1 MTAMELTPFENAA
14 LWGVL
19 ASAVIGLLYGYYLRR
34 SIMRMDEGTEEM
46 KRVARLIR
54 LGAYAY
60 LNRQFKTIAW
70 LVVILF
76 VALTISGWSAGP
88 EIGLGRGLAFLLGA
102 FASAFTGWMGM
113 TLAVHGNVRCANAAR
128 KSLKD
133 ALTVAFRSGGVAGMY
148 TVGMGLLG
156 ATIIFMIYKERATE
170 VLLGFGFG
178 GCLLA
183 LFMRVGGGIYTKA
196 ADVGADL
203 VGKVEAGI
211 PEDDPRNAAVIAD
224 QVGDNVGDCAGMA
237 ADIFESY
244 EVTLVASMILA
255 LAHAHAG
262 ATAEAMEV
270 AKKWIMFPLIVRA
283 IGVLTSM
290 VGIWMVRIKSDDENP
305 MAGITRGFFWSAI
318 LSIIAF
324 FFFARYYV
332 QDLDLFW
339 ATTAGVILAL
349 LIYKLTEYYTSG
361 QYPPVKEIARATQT
375 GAATN
380 LIQGLAV
387 GFEGTVWALL
397 VICGVMF
404 FAILIFGDK
413 GDAVSIL
420 YGVSL
425 TGLGMLTTTGVM
437 VSMDTYGPVSDN
449 AQGIAEM
456 AGITEEAGPNV
467 EILDAVGNTTKAAT
481 KGFAIASAVIAAVSL
496 FGSYLSKVAAA
507 QAGGGGA
514 AESISPEALERLHIA
529 VDQPAVF
536 IGLLIGGAMP
546 FLFSSMTIR
555 AVGRA
560 AFYIINEVRRQF
572 REIPGLMEGKA
583 EPDSARVVDIC
594 TASALREL
602 IAPGLLAILAPI
614 VVGAWFKW
622 PGLGG
627 YLAGIIVTGQLLAVF
642 MCDAGGAWDNA
653 KKLIEDGLYGGK
665 GSEAHK
671 AAVVGDT
678 VGDPLKDTAGPALN
692 PLIKVMNLVGLLVV
706 PLVVRYED
714 SAALP
719 ITGIILAAII
729 AVAFLM
735 SKRESEEVT
744 QIYGA
749 VEAIGEAK
757 GEAEE
762 KAEEERGEQEKA
774 EEKGE

>member
-1 MTAMELTPFENAA
+1 MQLTPFENAA

-19 ASAVIGLLYGYYLRR
+19 GAAAIGLLYGYYLRGR
-34 SIMRMDEGTEEM
+34 VRRMDEGTDEM
-46 KRVARLIR
+46 KRVARLIQE
-54 LGAYAY
+54 GAYAY
-60 LNRQFKTIAW
+60 LHRQFKTISW

-76 VALTISGWSAGP
+76 VALTLSGWSAGWD
-88 EIGLGRGLAFLLGA
+88 IGLGRGLAFLLGA

-113 TLAVHGNVRCANAAR
+113 TLAVQGNVRCANAAR
-128 KSLKD
+128 KSLRD
-133 ALTVAFRSGGVAGMY
+133 ALFVAFRSGGVAGMY
-148 TVGMGLLG
+148 TVGMGLIG
-156 ATIIFMIYKERATE
+156 ATVIFMIFKERATE

-255 LAHAHAG
+255 LAHAGAG
-262 ATAEAMEV
+262 ATAEGMEM
-270 AKKWIMFPLIVRA
+270 AKKWIMFPLIVRGV
-283 IGVLTSM
+283 GVLTSIL
-290 VGIWMVRIKSDDENP
+290 GIMLVYAKSEDEHP
-305 MAGITRGFFWSAI
+305 MAGITRGFLWSSVA
-318 LSIIAF
+318 SIVLF
-324 FFFARYYV
+324 FLFAKYYV
-332 QDLDLFW
+332 QDTRLFW
-339 ATTAGVILAL
+339 ATTGGVILAVA
-349 LIYKLTEYYTSG
+349 IYKLTEYYTAH
-361 QYPPVKEIARATQT
+361 YFRPVQEIARATQT
-375 GAATN
+375 GSATTI
-380 LIQGLAV
+380 LSGLAV

-397 VICGVMF
+397 VICGAMF
-404 FAILIFGDK
+404 FSMLVFG
-413 GDAVSIL
+413 GEGESAVSIL

-437 VSMDTYGPVSDN
+437 VSMDTYGPVADN

-456 AGITEEAGPNV
+456 AGVADEAGPV
-467 EILDAVGNTTKAAT
+467 TEVLDAVGNTTKAAT

-496 FGSYLSKVAAA
+496 FGSYLSKVAIA
-507 QAGGGGA
+507 QAGGGGGG
-514 AESISPEALERLHIA
+514 AEVVSAQALEQLSIPLNE
-529 VDQPAVF
+529 PAVF

-560 AFYIINEVRRQF
+560 AFFIINEVRRQF
-572 REIPGLMEGKA
+572 REIPGLMEGTA

-602 IAPGLLAILAPI
+602 VAPGLLAILAPV

-627 YLAGIIVTGQLLAVF
+627 YLASIIVSGQLLAVF
-642 MCDAGGAWDNA
+642 MCDAGGAFDNA
-653 KKLIEDGLYGGK
+653 KKLIEDGAYGGK
-665 GSEAHK
+665 GSPAHK
-671 AAVVGDT
+671 AGVVGDT

-706 PLVVRYED
+706 PLVVRGEN
-714 SAALP
+714 SAWLP
-719 ITGIILAAII
+719 ITGIVLAAVI
-729 AVAFLM
+729 AIAFM
-735 SKRESEEVT
+735 ISKREGKDVIEVHAALDAST
-744 QIYGA
+744 G
-749 VEAIGEAK
+749 G
-757 GEAEE
+757 
-762 KAEEERGEQEKA
+762 EEE
-774 EEKGE
+774 

>member
-1 MTAMELTPFENAA
+1 METDVGMHFTSFENAA
-14 LWGVL
+14 LWGVVG
-19 ASAVIGLLYGYYLRR
+19 AAVIGLLYGAYLRR
-34 SIMRMDEGTEEM
+34 RIVRMDQGTDEM
-46 KRVARLIR
+46 KRIAGLIQQ
-54 LGAYAY
+54 GAYAY
-60 LNRQFKTIAW
+60 LNRQFKTIIW

-76 VALTISGWSAGP
+76 IGLTLSGASAGWD
-88 EIGLGRGLAFLLGA
+88 IGVGRGIAFLLGC

-113 TLAVHGNVRCANAAR
+113 TLAVQGNVRCANAAR
-128 KSLKD
+128 RSLRD
-133 ALTVAFRSGGVAGMY
+133 ALFVAFRSGGVAGMY

-156 ATIIFMIYKERATE
+156 ATIIFMIFRERATE

-262 ATAEAMEV
+262 ATPESWEL
-270 AKKWIMFPLIVRA
+270 AKKWIMFPLIVRG
-283 IGVLTSM
+283 IGVLTSIL
-290 VGIWMVRIKSDDENP
+290 GIMKVYARSEEEHP
-305 MAGITRGFFWSAI
+305 MAGITRGFVWSAVASVV
-318 LSIIAF
+318 LF
-324 FFFARYYV
+324 FFFAQYYV
-332 QDLDLFW
+332 KDLRLFY
-339 ATTAGVILAL
+339 ATTGGVILAVA
-349 LIYKLTEYYTSG
+349 IYKLTEYYTSG
-361 QYPPVKEIARATQT
+361 TYAPVQQIARATQT
-375 GAATN
+375 GVATN
-380 LIQGLAV
+380 LLQGLAV

-397 VICGVMF
+397 VICAAMF
-404 FAILIFGDK
+404 FSMLVFG
-413 GDAVSIL
+413 GESAVSIL

-437 VSMDTYGPVSDN
+437 VSMDTYGPVADN
-449 AQGIAEM
+449 AQGIVEM
-456 AGITEEAGPNV
+456 AGIGEEAGPVV
-467 EILDAVGNTTKAAT
+467 EKLDAVGNTTKAAT

-507 QAGGGGA
+507 QAGGGGGG
-514 AESISPEALERLHIA
+514 EVISPEALERLQIP
-529 VDQPAVF
+529 VNEPAVF

-572 REIPGLMEGKA
+572 REIPGLMEGEA

-614 VVGAWFKW
+614 VVGTWFKW

-627 YLAGIIVTGQLLAVF
+627 YLAGIIVSGQLLAVF
-642 MCDAGGAWDNA
+642 MCDAGGAYDNA

-665 GSEAHK
+665 GSEPHK

-706 PLVVRYED
+706 PLIVRGEG
-714 SAALP
+714 SALTP
-719 ITGIILAAII
+719 IAGIVLAAVIAIALII
-729 AVAFLM
+729 
-735 SKRESEEVT
+735 SKREGPEE
-744 QIYGA
+744 A
-749 VEAIGEAK
+749 VLAPLSQAEAPP
-757 GEAEE
+757 
-762 KAEEERGEQEKA
+762 EQ
-774 EEKGE
+774 

>member
-1 MTAMELTPFENAA
+1 METSMQLTPFEDAA

-19 ASAVIGLLYGYYLRR
+19 VAAAIGLVYGVYLRSR
-34 SIMRMDEGTEEM
+34 VRRMEEGTEEM
-46 KRVARLIR
+46 QRVARLIQD
-54 LGAYAY
+54 GAYAY

-76 VALTISGWSAGP
+76 IGLTLSGWGAGWD
-88 EIGLGRGLAFLLGA
+88 IGLARGLAFLLGC

-113 TLAVHGNVRCANAAR
+113 TLAVQGNVRCANAAR
-128 KSLKD
+128 RSLRE
-133 ALTVAFRSGGVAGMY
+133 ALFVAFRSGGVAGMY
-148 TVGMGLLG
+148 TVGMGLIG
-156 ATIIFMIYKERATE
+156 ATIIFMIFKERATE

-255 LAHAHAG
+255 LAHASAG
-262 ATAEAMEV
+262 ASAESMDL
-270 AKKWIMFPLIVRA
+270 AKKWIMFPLIVRGV
-283 IGVLTSM
+283 GVLTSIL
-290 VGIWMVRIKSDDENP
+290 GITLVYAKSEDEHP
-305 MAGITRGFFWSAI
+305 MAGITRGFVWSSVA
-318 LSIIAF
+318 SIALF
-324 FFFARYYV
+324 FIFAKYYV
-332 QDLDLFW
+332 GDLRLFW
-339 ATTAGVILAL
+339 ATTSGVVLAVG
-349 LIYKLTEYYTSG
+349 IYKLTEYYTAP
-361 QYPPVKEIARATQT
+361 QFPPVQGIAHATQT
-375 GAATN
+375 GPATTI
-380 LIQGLAV
+380 LQGLAV

-397 VICGVMF
+397 LICAAMF
-404 FAILIFGDK
+404 FSMLVFG
-413 GDAVSIL
+413 GEGESAVSIL

-437 VSMDTYGPVSDN
+437 VSMDTFGPVADN

-456 AGITEEAGPNV
+456 AGVADEVGPVTEM
-467 EILDAVGNTTKAAT
+467 LDAVGNTTKAAT
-481 KGFAIASAVIAAVSL
+481 KGFAIASAVVAAVSL
-496 FGSYLSKVAAA
+496 FGAYLSKVALA
-507 QAGGGGA
+507 QSGA
-514 AESISPEALERLHIA
+514 ATGSDVVSAEALERLSVPINE
-529 VDQPAVF
+529 PAVF

-560 AFYIINEVRRQF
+560 AFFIINEVRRQF
-572 REIPGLMEGKA
+572 HEIPGLMEGKA

-602 IAPGLLAILAPI
+602 AAPGLLAILAPI
-614 VVGAWFKW
+614 IVGAWFKW

-627 YLAGIIVTGQLLAVF
+627 YLAGIIVSGQLLAVF
-642 MCDAGGAWDNA
+642 MCDAGGAYDNG

-665 GSEAHK
+665 GSEAHN
-671 AAVVGDT
+671 AGVVGDT

-706 PLVVRYED
+706 PLVVRAEQ
-714 SAALP
+714 SAWLP
-719 ITGIILAAII
+719 VAGIVLAACV
-729 AVAFLM
+729 AVAFIV
-735 SKRESEEVT
+735 SKRESHET
-744 QIYGA
+744 
-749 VEAIGEAK
+749 
-757 GEAEE
+757 E
-762 KAEEERGEQEKA
+762 KVHESLGGGQL
-774 EEKGE
+774 GS

>member
-1 MTAMELTPFENAA
+1 METGMQLTSFEETA

-19 ASAVIGLLYGYYLRR
+19 VASVIGLLYGAYLRR
-34 SIMRMDEGTEEM
+34 RILRMDQGTDEM
-46 KRVARLIR
+46 KRVARLIQQ
-54 LGAYAY
+54 GAYAY
-60 LNRQFKTIAW
+60 LRRQFKTIAW

-76 VALTISGWSAGP
+76 IGLTISGLSAGWD
-88 EIGLGRGLAFLLGA
+88 IGIGRGVAFLLGC

-113 TLAVHGNVRCANAAR
+113 TLAVQGNVRCANAAR
-128 KSLKD
+128 RSLRD
-133 ALTVAFRSGGVAGMY
+133 ALFVAFRSGGVAGMY

-156 ATIIFMIYKERATE
+156 ATIIFMIFKERATE

-203 VGKVEAGI
+203 VGKVEVGI

-262 ATAEAMEV
+262 ASAESWEI
-270 AKKWIMFPLIVRA
+270 AKKWIMFPLIVRGV
-283 IGVLTSM
+283 GVLTSIL
-290 VGIWMVRIKSDDENP
+290 GIMKVYARSEDEHP
-305 MAGITRGFFWSAI
+305 MAGITRGFIWSAVA
-318 LSIIAF
+318 SIVLF
-324 FFFARYYV
+324 FFFAHYYV
-332 QDLDLFW
+332 KDVRLFY
-339 ATTAGVILAL
+339 ATAGGVLLAVA
-349 LIYKLTEYYTSG
+349 IYKLTEYYTS
-361 QYPPVKEIARATQT
+361 YNYKPVQAIARATQT
-375 GAATN
+375 GTATN
-380 LIQGLAV
+380 LLEGLAV

-397 VICGVMF
+397 VICAAMF
-404 FAILIFGDK
+404 FSILIFG
-413 GDAVSIL
+413 GESAVSIL

-437 VSMDTYGPVSDN
+437 VSMDTYGPVADN

-456 AGITEEAGPNV
+456 AGISDEAGPVV
-467 EILDAVGNTTKAAT
+467 EKLDAVGNTTKAAT

-496 FGSYLSKVAAA
+496 FGSYLSKVALA
-507 QAGGGGA
+507 QTGAGGGGG
-514 AESISPEALERLHIA
+514 EVISPEALERLYIPINE
-529 VDQPAVF
+529 PAVF

-560 AFYIINEVRRQF
+560 AFFIINEVRRQF

-594 TASALREL
+594 TASALKEL
-602 IAPGLLAILAPI
+602 VAPGLLAILAPI
-614 VVGAWFKW
+614 VVGTWFKW

-642 MCDAGGAWDNA
+642 MCDAGGAYDNA
-653 KKLIEDGLYGGK
+653 KKLIEDGMYGGK
-665 GSEAHK
+665 GSDAHK

-706 PLVVRYED
+706 PLIVRGEG
-714 SAALP
+714 SPWMP
-719 ITGIILAAII
+719 IAGVILAAVIG
-729 AVAFLM
+729 VAFIQ
-735 SKRESEEVT
+735 SRRESADVVEVQQALSGGEEG
-744 QIYGA
+744 Q
-749 VEAIGEAK
+749 
-757 GEAEE
+757 
-762 KAEEERGEQEKA
+762 Q
-774 EEKGE
+774 

>member
-1 MTAMELTPFENAA
+1 METAMKFTPFENAA

-19 ASAVIGLLYGYYLRR
+19 ASAVIGLLFGYYLRQR
-34 SIMRMDEGTEEM
+34 IRRMDEGTEEM
-46 KRVARLIR
+46 KRIARLIQE
-54 LGAYAY
+54 GAYAY

-76 VALTISGWSAGP
+76 IALTLSGMSVGWD
-88 EIGLGRGLAFLLGA
+88 IGIGRGIAFLMGA

-113 TLAVHGNVRCANAAR
+113 TLAVQGNVRCANAAR
-128 KSLKD
+128 KSLRE
-133 ALTVAFRSGGVAGMY
+133 ALWVAFRSGGVAGMY

-156 ATIIFMIYKERATE
+156 ATIIFMIFRERSTE

-255 LAHAHAG
+255 LAHAGTGAG
-262 ATAEAMEV
+262 AEGMEI
-270 AKKWIMFPLIVRA
+270 AKKWIMFPLIVRG
-283 IGVLTSM
+283 IGVLTSI
-290 VGIWMVRIKSDDENP
+290 VGILMVYLKSEDENP
-305 MAGITRGFFWSAI
+305 LAGITRGFVWSGI
-318 LSIIAF
+318 LSVIMF

-332 QDLDLFW
+332 GDTRLFW
-339 ATTAGVILAL
+339 ATTGGVILAVI
-349 LIYKLTEYYTSG
+349 IYKITEYYTSAD
-361 QYPPVKEIARATQT
+361 YPPVKEIARATQT
-375 GAATN
+375 GTATTI
-380 LIQGLAV
+380 LQGLAV

-397 VICGVMF
+397 VICAAMF
-404 FAILIFGDK
+404 FSVLLFG
-413 GDAVSIL
+413 GEGESAVSIL

-437 VSMDTYGPVSDN
+437 VSMDTYGPVADN

-456 AGITEEAGPNV
+456 AGISEEAGPVV
-467 EILDAVGNTTKAAT
+467 EALDAVGNTTKAAT

-496 FGSYLSKVAAA
+496 FGSYLSKVALA
-507 QAGGGGA
+507 QAGGAAGGG
-514 AESISPEALERLHIA
+514 EVISPEALERLYIP

-594 TASALREL
+594 TASAIREL
-602 IAPGLLAILAPI
+602 MAPGLLAILAPI
-614 VVGAWFKW
+614 VVGCWLHW

-642 MCDAGGAWDNA
+642 MCDAGGAYDNA

-706 PLVVRYED
+706 PLIVRGEK
-714 SAALP
+714 SAWLP
-719 ITGIILAAII
+719 IVGIVLAAII
-729 AVAFLM
+729 AVAFMM
-735 SKRESEEVT
+735 SKRETQEVKE
-744 QIYGA
+744 IYASVGA
-749 VEAIGEAK
+749 DEGK
-757 GEAEE
+757 
-762 KAEEERGEQEKA
+762 
-774 EEKGE
+774 